1 MRIIGKVKSIWI
13 CWPRRSFLTAPKKT
27 RHAAQEPGVRTKLFI
42 ADETIG
48 LGKINLLAS
57 LDEAGSISAA
67 ARQMGMSYRR
77 AWFLLDS
84 MQSGFRNPLFLTE
97 RGGSSKGGAKLTPL
111 GKDLIRRYRA
121 HVALVDDQSTDILSW
136 MRAVQIDHNDD

>member
-1 MRIIGKVKSIWI
+1 M
-13 CWPRRSFLTAPKKT
+13 TAPKKT

-84 MQSGFRNPLFLTE
+84 MQSGFRNPLFCN
-97 RGGSSKGGAKLTPL
+97 
-111 GKDLIRRYRA
+111 RA
-121 HVALVDDQSTDILSW
+121 RWVEQGW
-136 MRAVQIDHNDD
+136 G

>member
-1 MRIIGKVKSIWI
+1 MRIIGKVKVDCI

-97 RGGSSKGGAKLTPL
+97 RGGSSKGGARLTPL

-121 HVALVDDQSTDILSW
+121 HVALVDDQSTDSLSW

>member
-1 MRIIGKVKSIWI
+1 
-13 CWPRRSFLTAPKKT
+13 LTAAKKT

-48 LGKINLLAS
+48 LGKINLLA
-57 LDEAGSISAA
+57 LLGEVGSISAA

-84 MQSGFRNPLFLTE
+84 MQSGFRDPLFVTE
-97 RGGSSKGGAKLTPL
+97 RGGSSKGGATLTPL

-121 HVALVDDQSTDILSW
+121 HVALVDDQSADILSW
-136 MRAVQIDHNDD
+136 MRSVQIDYDDN

>member
-1 MRIIGKVKSIWI
+1 MI
-13 CWPRRSFLTAPKKT
+13 APKKT

-48 LGKINLLAS
+48 LGKINLLA
-57 LDEAGSISAA
+57 LLGEAGSISAA
-67 ARQMGMSYRR
+67 ARRMGMSYRR

-84 MQSGFRNPLFLTE
+84 MQSGFCDPLFVTE
-97 RGGSSKGGAKLTPL
+97 RGGSSKGGATLTPL

-121 HVALVDDQSTDILSW
+121 HVTLVDDQSADILSW
-136 MRAVQIDHNDD
+136 MRAVQIDQNDD